1 MYYSYMNVPIGR
13 LLLAGDEDGLH
24 CIGLPQQARAQL
36 PQAHWRADDGTL
48 HDARDQ
54 LEAYFA
60 GARRDF
66 ALTLAPQAT
75 AFQRTVLDQLQA
87 VPFGQTISY
96 AELAQRLG
104 KPGAARAVG
113 SACARNP
120 LPIVIPCHRVVGS
133 QGALTGFAGGI
144 EAKRWLLAHEAPR

>member
-1 MYYSYMNVPIGR
+1 MYYSYLNVPIGR
-13 LLLAGDEDGLH
+13 LLLAGDEEGLH

-36 PQAHWRADDGTL
+36 PQAHWRVDDGAL
-48 HDARDQ
+48 REARDQ
-54 LEAYFA
+54 LQAYFA
-60 GARRDF
+60 GTRRDF
-66 ALTLAPQAT
+66 QLNLAPQVT
-75 AFQRTVLDQLQA
+75 DFQRSVLDQLQA
-87 VPFGQTISY
+87 LAYGQTVSY

-104 KPGAARAVG
+104 KPSAARAVG

-144 EAKRWLLAHEAPR
+144 EAKRWLLSHEAGG